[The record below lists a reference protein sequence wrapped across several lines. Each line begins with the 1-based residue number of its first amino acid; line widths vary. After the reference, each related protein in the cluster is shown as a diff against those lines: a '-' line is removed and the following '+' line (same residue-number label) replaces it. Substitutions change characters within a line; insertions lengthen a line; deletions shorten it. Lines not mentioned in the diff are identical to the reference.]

1 MSKREEL
8 ADLGYENH
16 IVFDNPDFDGAI
28 IGVSTDGRVVYDYD
42 LMIEHLVSVDNMSVE
57 EAADFIDYNTLRMIP
72 YIGEGAPIVVNLLER
87 RG

>member
-87 RG
+87 

>member
-42 LMIEHLVSVDNMSVE
+42 LMIEHLVSVDNMSAE

-87 RG
+87 